1 MEELRK
7 LQSELTM
14 MISDVDGLLK
24 ENNIR
29 YFLLGGSVL
38 GAVRHKGFIP
48 WDDDMD
54 IAVFRPDFHKAEE
67 LLSGLDKYVYEPADS
82 HVIPDAPV
90 GHLHYVN
97 ERYPIENSPTID
109 VFALD
114 GAGATEKD
122 WRKQRRIANWYHL
135 AILGRPA
142 KNRGF
147 LSRLATAL
155 LLSFIPSKVW
165 AEIKRLSFKKITSLD
180 VSISPYIA
188 NLFGAWGYKE
198 FFRRE
203 MFDTCMFGEFEG
215 LVLPLPANPHEYLTQ
230 LYGDYMRLPPA
241 EARRPRHRK
250 FF

>member
-1 MEELRK
+1 MKVREMQVEIIK
-7 LQSELTM
+7 M
-14 MISDVDGLLK
+14 MKDVGLLLK

-165 AEIKRLSFKKITSLD
+165 AGIKRLSFKKITSLD

-203 MFDTCMFGEFEG
+203 MFDTCVFGEFEG